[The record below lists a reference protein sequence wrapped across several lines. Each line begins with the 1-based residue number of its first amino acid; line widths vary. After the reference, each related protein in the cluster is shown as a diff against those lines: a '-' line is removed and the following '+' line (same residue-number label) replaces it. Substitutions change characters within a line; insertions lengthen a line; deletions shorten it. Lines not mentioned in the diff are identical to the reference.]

1 MRLVP
6 TALASLLLAALLLT
20 AGGCGDDEDVAIG
33 PEVASRTA
41 RVAGLEYRL
50 TLFRQ
55 LNPRIEPDATIY
67 AGPPPAR
74 TRLLYGA
81 FLRVCNRGDG
91 PVQTSG
97 RILLRDA
104 LGQTFAPDVLAAD
117 PFAYRGGTTVEAGTC
132 VPEEGSP
139 AARSI
144 DGLLLPFE
152 LPVEAVR
159 DRPHTLVV
167 HADGELGRLAVN
179 PSIDDAATEEPPG

>member
-1 MRLVP
+1 MRLLP
-6 TALASLLLAALLLT
+6 IALVLLIAPLLV
-20 AGGCGDDEDVAIG
+20 AGCGDDEDVAIG
-33 PEVASRTA
+33 PETASRTA
-41 RVAGLEYRL
+41 DVAGLEYRL

-67 AGPPPAR
+67 AGPPPSR

-81 FLRVCNRGDG
+81 LLRVCNRGDG
-91 PVQTSG
+91 PVETSD
-97 RILLRDA
+97 RIVLRDA
-104 LGQTFAPDVLAAD
+104 LGQTFEPDALAEET
-117 PFAYRGGTTVEAGTC
+117 FAYRGGVTVEPGRC

-139 AARSI
+139 ATRSI

-159 DRPHTLVV
+159 DHPHTLVV
-167 HADGELGRLAVN
+167 RGGGEVGRLAVN